1 VPSASVDVRR
11 DRDAWWRSCVV
22 ERFTR
27 LLNVVLARVRV
38 PSASVAFVIVLR
50 PRFVVAATRGGEQH
64 LRSWRRR
71 AVHALAERHG

>member
-11 DRDAWWRSCVV
+11 DRDAWRRSCVV

-50 PRFVVAATRGGEQH
+50 PRFVVAATRGGDH
-64 LRSWRRR
+64 ASSSGSRS
-71 AVHALAERHG
+71 G